1 MNLRQLETFVRVA
14 ELGSFSQAARV
25 LGMAQPALSR
35 QVRALETDLRDTL
48 LLRNGRGVVLTEA
61 GRRLFEHGVAML
73 QLAQRARDELSSQRD
88 APTGRIVIGLPP
100 SLSRSLTLPLIDAF
114 QRELPRAR
122 LAVVE
127 GLSAHIAEWIATGRV
142 DLGLLHNPQPQAAL
156 EIAPL
161 RQEAL
166 HLVSARPARGKALG
180 PPIALRD
187 LPAQPLILPESS
199 HAIRKLLDT
208 QAALAGVQLD
218 IAWEVSSI
226 PAIIDLVIAGYG
238 AAVLTQPMVAASGRY
253 SVLQLRALAEPALAT
268 VLCLAQPAR
277 KRATPLRRRALALLR
292 ELVAAPHAEPA

>member
-25 LGMAQPALSR
+25 LGIAQPALSR

-61 GRRLFEHGVAML
+61 GRRLFDHGVAML

-88 APTGRIVIGLPP
+88 APTGRVVIGLPP

-114 QRELPRAR
+114 RRELPSAR

-142 DLGLLHNPQPQAAL
+142 DLGVLHNPQPQAAL

-161 RQEAL
+161 REEAL
-166 HLVSARPARGKALG
+166 HLVTARPARGKALG
-180 PPIALRD
+180 PAIALRD
-187 LPAQPLILPESS
+187 LPSQPLILPESS

-208 QAALAGVQLD
+208 QAALSGVQLD

-226 PAIIDLVIAGYG
+226 PAIIDLVIGGHG
-238 AAVLTQPMVAASGRY
+238 AAVLTQPMVAASGRAG
-253 SVLQLRALAEPALAT
+253 VLQLRALAEPALCT
-268 VLCLAQPAR
+268 VLCLGQSAL
-277 KRATPLRRRALALLR
+277 KRPTPLQRRALALLR
-292 ELVAAPHAEPA
+292 DLACAPHAHTA

>member
-61 GRRLFEHGVAML
+61 GRRLFDHGVAML

-114 QRELPRAR
+114 RRELPRAK

-166 HLVSARPARGKALG
+166 YLVRARPARGKALG

-187 LPAQPLILPESS
+187 LPAQPLMLPESS

-238 AAVLTQPMVAASGRY
+238 AAVLTQPMVAASGRAAA
-253 SVLQLRALAEPALAT
+253 LQRRPLTEPALAT
-268 VLCLAQPAR
+268 VLCLVRPAHKR
-277 KRATPLRRRALALLR
+277 PTPLQKRAFALLR
-292 ELVAAPHAEPA
+292 ELAAAPHAEPA

>member
-35 QVRALETDLRDTL
+35 QVRALEADLRDTL

-61 GRRLFEHGVAML
+61 GRRLFEHGVALL
-73 QLAQRARDELSSQRD
+73 QLAQRARDDLSSQRD
-88 APTGRIVIGLPP
+88 AHTGRVVIGLPP

-114 QRELPRAR
+114 KRELPRAR
-122 LAVVE
+122 LVVVE

-166 HLVSARPARGKALG
+166 HLVRGRPARGKALG
-180 PPIALRD
+180 PAIALRD
-187 LPAQPLILPESS
+187 LAAQPLILPESS

-208 QAALAGVQLD
+208 QAALAGVPLD

-226 PAIIDLVIAGYG
+226 PAIVDLVIAGYG
-238 AAVLTQPMVAASGRY
+238 AAVLTQPMVAASGRAA
-253 SVLQLRALAEPALAT
+253 VLQLRALVDPPLAT
-268 VLCLAQPAR
+268 VLCLAQAAR
-277 KRATPLRRRALALLR
+277 KRPTPLRRRALALLR
-292 ELVAAPHAEPA
+292 ELAAAPHAEPA